1 MDNYLNYCERLEL
14 LKGTIYDLVKPE
26 LRLKISREYHRHCKE
41 AEKVKGE
48 EE

>member
-14 LKGTIYDLVKPE
+14 LKETIYDLVKPE
-26 LRLKISREYHRHCKE
+26 LRLKISREYHRRCKE

-48 EE
+48 